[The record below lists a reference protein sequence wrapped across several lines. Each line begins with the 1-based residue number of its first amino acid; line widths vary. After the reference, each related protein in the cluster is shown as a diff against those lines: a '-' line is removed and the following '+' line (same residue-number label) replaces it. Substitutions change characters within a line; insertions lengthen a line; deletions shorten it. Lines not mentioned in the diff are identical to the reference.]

1 MTEGSN
7 GGAAPHPDG
16 ITGVVLAGGLGRRMG
31 NRDKGLVLLEG
42 QPLVARVL
50 ARFSPQV
57 DELLVNANRHL
68 DRYAAYGYRVV
79 SDEVSGFAGPL
90 AGLHSA
96 MRAARFEW
104 LACVPC
110 DAPDL
115 PRDLVSRLR
124 RAVRVNEADAA
135 MARAAGR
142 VHPVFCICRRS
153 TAGNLQRYL
162 ENGGRRMEEWL
173 TTRGVVCVDF
183 DDEPEAFRNVNTPED
198 LESGCGAS
206 E

>member
-1 MTEGSN
+1 MTEHSN
-7 GGAAPHPDG
+7 GGGLPRPEG

-31 NRDKGLVLLEG
+31 NRDKGLVPLEG

-79 SDEVSGFAGPL
+79 SDEVSGFPGPL
-90 AGLHSA
+90 AGVHSA

-110 DAPDL
+110 DAPNL
-115 PRDLVSRLR
+115 PGDLVSRLQ
-124 RAVRVNEADAA
+124 RAVRMNEADAA

-142 VHPVFCICRRS
+142 VHPVFCLCRCS
-153 TAGNLQRYL
+153 TAGKLQRYL
-162 ENGGRRMEEWL
+162 ANGGRRVEEWL
-173 TTRGVVCVDF
+173 ATLGAVYVDF